1 MGYLDKMLEQSVFLN
16 LNFWSL
22 IIAFFALLVSLFPHI
37 KHLLKGKNIDLDI
50 HRKIMVYHWLG
61 FPCLNIHL
69 GLFNKGGT
77 KVNIRS
83 INLKITKDGNLIKSL
98 KCEGFFET
106 SVSQTANTFFP
117 FDLPADDSWTHLCW
131 FSMDIDRNRE
141 QKAKN
146 AILAVDMNIAEK
158 IRANVVNNQPIEAD
172 KELVDNLV
180 SLHNQNFIWE
190 TGEYFVEIQVDTNPY
205 VNISKIFR
213 FTLFETDVNE
223 LNNYALDYKYGFS
236 YHYQKNKGV
245 FSQISEKFK

>member
-1 MGYLDKMLEQSVFLN
+1 MLDQSVFLN

-50 HRKIMVYHWLG
+50 HRKIMVYHWVG

-83 INLKITKDGNLIKSL
+83 INLKITKDGNLVKSL
-98 KCEGFFET
+98 KCQGFFET
-106 SVSQTANTFFP
+106 SVSQTVNTFFP
-117 FDLPADDSWTHLCW
+117 FDLPVDDSWTHLCW
-131 FSMDIDRNRE
+131 FAMDIDRNRE

-146 AILAVDMNIAEK
+146 AILAVDMNITEK

-190 TGEYFVEIQVDTNPY
+190 TGEYFVEIQVDTNPH
-205 VNISKIFR
+205 VHISKIFR
-213 FTLFETDVNE
+213 FTLYETDVNE

-245 FSQISEKFK
+245 FSQISENFK